1 MNVREYLSKL
11 KTFNLLTEIEA
22 IINDN
27 EKKVTELIQQQLSEG
42 KRGDGTLLPLYKEST
57 KIIKM
62 EKGTILLGDRIALI
76 DTGEFWNSIFAT
88 AYKGSVEIDAKDWK
102 RDDLVARYDEEI
114 FLLSKESLEE
124 LSELIHTELKKRWNE
139 HISS

>member
-11 KTFNLLTEIEA
+11 KTFNLLTEIEE
-22 IINDN
+22 IINEN
-27 EKKVTELIQQQLSEG
+27 EKQVVELIERQLSEG
-42 KRGDGTLLPLYKEST
+42 RRGDGTLLPLYKETT
-57 KIIKM
+57 KLIKQQT
-62 EKGTILLGDRIALI
+62 GGILLGDRIALI
-76 DTGEFWNSIFAT
+76 DTGDFWESIFAT

-102 RDDLVARYDEEI
+102 RDELVARYDEEI

>member
-1 MNVREYLSKL
+1 V
-11 KTFNLLTEIEA
+11 EA
-22 IINDN
+22 IINEN
-27 EKKVTELIQQQLSEG
+27 EKQVVELIERQLSEG
-42 KRGDGTLLPLYKEST
+42 RRGDGTLLPLYKETT
-57 KIIKM
+57 KLIKQQT
-62 EKGTILLGDRIALI
+62 GGILLGDRIALI
-76 DTGEFWNSIFAT
+76 DTGEFWDSIFAT

-102 RDDLVARYDEEI
+102 RDELVARYDEEI

>member
-11 KTFNLLTEIEA
+11 KTFNLLTEVEA
-22 IINDN
+22 IINEN
-27 EKKVTELIQQQLSEG
+27 EKQVVELIERQLSEG
-42 KRGDGTLLPLYKEST
+42 RRGDGTLLPLYKETT
-57 KIIKM
+57 KLIKQQT
-62 EKGTILLGDRIALI
+62 GGILLGDRIALI
-76 DTGEFWNSIFAT
+76 DTGEFWDSIFAT

-102 RDDLVARYDEEI
+102 RDELVARYDEEI

>member
-42 KRGDGTLLPLYKEST
+42 KRGDGTLLPMYKEST
-57 KIIKM
+57 KIIKR
-62 EKGTILLGDRIALI
+62 ERGTILLGDRIALI
-76 DTGEFWNSIFAT
+76 DTGEFWDSIFAT

-102 RDDLVARYDEEI
+102 RDELVARYDEEI

>member
-1 MNVREYLSKL
+1 MNVREYLNKL

-42 KRGDGTLLPLYKEST
+42 KRGDGTLLPMYKEST
-57 KIIKM
+57 KIIKR
-62 EKGTILLGDRIALI
+62 ERGTILLGDRIALI

-102 RDDLVARYDEEI
+102 RDELVARYDEEI

-124 LSELIHTELKKRWNE
+124 LSELVHTELKKRWNE

>member
-11 KTFNLLTEIEA
+11 KMFNLLTEIEA

-42 KRGDGTLLPLYKEST
+42 KRGDGTLLPMYKEST
-57 KIIKM
+57 KIIKR
-62 EKGTILLGDRIALI
+62 ERGTILLGDRIALI

-102 RDDLVARYDEEI
+102 RDELVARYDEEI

-124 LSELIHTELKKRWNE
+124 LSELVHTELKIRWNE

>member
-1 MNVREYLSKL
+1 MNVREYLNKL

-42 KRGDGTLLPLYKEST
+42 KRGDGTLLPMYKEST
-57 KIIKM
+57 KIIKR
-62 EKGTILLGDRIALI
+62 ERGTILLGDRIALI

-102 RDDLVARYDEEI
+102 RDELVARYDEEI

-124 LSELIHTELKKRWNE
+124 LSELVHTELKRRWNE

>member
-1 MNVREYLSKL
+1 MNVREYLNKL

-42 KRGDGTLLPLYKEST
+42 KRGDGTLLPMYKEST
-57 KIIKM
+57 KIIKR
-62 EKGTILLGDRIALI
+62 ERGTILLGDRIALI

-102 RDDLVARYDEEI
+102 RDELVARYDEEI

-124 LSELIHTELKKRWNE
+124 LSELVHTELKIRWNE

>member
-1 MNVREYLSKL
+1 MNVREYLNKL
-11 KTFNLLTEIEA
+11 KTFNLLTEIEE

-27 EKKVTELIQQQLSEG
+27 EKKVIELIQQQLSEG
-42 KRGDGTLLPLYKEST
+42 KRGDGTLLPMYKEST
-57 KIIKM
+57 KIIKR
-62 EKGTILLGDRIALI
+62 ERGTILLGDRIALI

-102 RDDLVARYDEEI
+102 RDELIARYDEEI

-124 LSELIHTELKKRWNE
+124 LSELVHTELKKRWNE

>member
-42 KRGDGTLLPLYKEST
+42 KRGDGTLLPMYKEST
-57 KIIKM
+57 KIIKR
-62 EKGTILLGDRIALI
+62 ERGTILLGDRIALI
-76 DTGEFWNSIFAT
+76 DTGEFWDSIFAT

-102 RDDLVARYDEEI
+102 RDELVARYDEEI

-124 LSELIHTELKKRWNE
+124 LSELIHIELKKRWNE